1 MARLLDSDTS
11 NQTLIAGTYGYIA
24 PELAYTM
31 KEKVNDCCNLILELS
46 NAYNCAHNNPHSHKR
61 KYEQV
66 PDAVFSSDS
75 SYDSWAVGSSVY
87 SLPEPLFKK
96 SRAHEQQMKL
106 PPLNRVSVG
115 IVGSPP

>member
-1 MARLLDSDTS
+1 MHVIDQFEPCNSMEYQHQLLDVLKIS
-11 NQTLIAGTYGYIA
+11 
-24 PELAYTM
+24 

-46 NAYNCAHNNPHSHKR
+46 NAYNCAQNNPHSHKR

-106 PPLNRVSVG
+106 PSLNRVTVG